1 MSSIEVLS
9 ITDQGY
15 AEVKLDLEIDG
26 EIRTVTQSVILPTD
40 KKKREKKLLEYAQE
54 YQNSFLS
61 AEEAKT
67 EKYVILLKKEKK
79 SFFEKLFKR

>member
-9 ITDQGY
+9 IDDRGY

-26 EIRTVTQSVILPTD
+26 EMQTVTQSVILPTD
-40 KKKREKKLLEYAQE
+40 KKKREKKLIEYAEE

-61 AEEAKT
+61 VEKAKT